1 MNFMRFILF
10 KMSYSPDR
18 GGAGVLYWNAD
29 SVEENTTSRNL
40 QVLLNLRFFAQTPDV
55 WVCLRTAGENRKGLV
70 TGAGQRAE
78 HFYEY

>member
-1 MNFMRFILF
+1 MNFMRFILLIDEGQVF
-10 KMSYSPDR
+10 STGMQTMWKKTQPQ
-18 GGAGVLYWNAD
+18 
-29 SVEENTTSRNL
+29 ETSKFCSTSD
-40 QVLLNLRFFAQTPDV
+40 FFAQTPDV